1 MENRPFDDQ
10 TATTPMSREA
20 IHGAQQQQYPPGY
33 RYPPPGPEMYGYGS
47 MPWGGGRAFGRRG
60 YGPRV
65 PIETKPFYLTSEFLG
80 TLLAVIAVAITAA
93 SVEDLDSRLGMA
105 LIAGLVAAYTI
116 SRGIAK
122 SGTRSRAYDPRE
134 ELLAPRREPAHER
147 DSSGV

>member
-20 IHGAQQQQYPPGY
+20 IHGAQQQYPPGY
-33 RYPPPGPEMYGYGS
+33 GYGPPPPEMYGYGG
-47 MPWGGGRAFGRRG
+47 MPWGAGRPWGRRAFG
-60 YGPRV
+60 PRWA
-65 PIETKPFYLTSEFLG
+65 IETKPFYLTSEFLG
-80 TLLAVIAVAITAA
+80 TLLCVIAVAITAA

-134 ELLAPRREPAHER
+134 ELLAPRREGAHEH
-147 DSSGV
+147 DSQGV